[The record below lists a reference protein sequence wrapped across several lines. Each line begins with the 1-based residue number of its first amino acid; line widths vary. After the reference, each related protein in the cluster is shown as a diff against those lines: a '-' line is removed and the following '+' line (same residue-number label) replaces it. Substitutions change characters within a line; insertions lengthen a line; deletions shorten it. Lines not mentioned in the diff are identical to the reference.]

1 MSELVLQRPLKTP
14 DGAEA
19 ELPLS
24 QIPVRQAG
32 ILQRLSR
39 YAAPV
44 LFVLPALLLVLFWV
58 YRPLVQTVGLAFQR
72 WNMSPSVEPVFV
84 GLENFRYIF
93 SHPDFFQ
100 AILNT
105 GIYILAMLPFSV
117 ILPMI
122 LAIVTNDLSNR
133 AKNIYRALFFIP
145 MIMPPV
151 AASAVWRWLFHPV
164 NGLINTTLMD
174 WGVIDE
180 GIRFLSD
187 EKMVLL
193 SIVIIAGWKMIG
205 FSTLMFS
212 AGLTGI
218 DKSYYEA
225 ASVDGHKKWRQT
237 LSITIPLLSPTI
249 MLMIMMSVL
258 MTAQWTFAYIDVLT
272 QGGPAGASTN
282 VYYLLWTYGF
292 KNFNS
297 GLSSAAA
304 IVFFI
309 GFGILALLFTRLNR
323 KLSFYDN

>member
-1 MSELVLQRPLKTP
+1 
-14 DGAEA
+14 
-19 ELPLS
+19 
-24 QIPVRQAG
+24 
-32 ILQRLSR
+32 
-39 YAAPV
+39 
-44 LFVLPALLLVLFWV
+44 
-58 YRPLVQTVGLAFQR
+58 
-72 WNMSPSVEPVFV
+72 
-84 GLENFRYIF
+84 
-93 SHPDFFQ
+93 
-100 AILNT
+100 
-105 GIYILAMLPFSV
+105 
-117 ILPMI
+117 
-122 LAIVTNDLSNR
+122 
-133 AKNIYRALFFIP
+133 
-145 MIMPPV
+145 
-151 AASAVWRWLFHPV
+151 
-164 NGLINTTLMD
+164 
-174 WGVIDE
+174 
-180 GIRFLSD
+180 
-187 EKMVLL
+187 
-193 SIVIIAGWKMIG
+193 MIG

-309 GFGILALLFTRLNR
+309 GFGILALLFTALNR
-323 KLSFYDN
+323 KIAFYDN

>member
-1 MSELVLQRPLKTP
+1 MSEI
-14 DGAEA
+14 A
-19 ELPLS
+19 LPLE
-24 QIPVRQAG
+24 QISVR
-32 ILQRLSR
+32 RPSVVKT
-39 YAAPV
+39 V
-44 LFVLPALLLVLFWV
+44 LKRATPFLFLAPALLLVLFWV
-58 YRPLVQTVGLAFQR
+58 YRPLVETFTLSTKQWNMNPNVEPINVGLD
-72 WNMSPSVEPVFV
+72 
-84 GLENFRYIF
+84 NFRYIF
-93 SHPDFFQ
+93 THPDFLQ
-100 AILNT
+100 AVLNT
-105 GIYILAMLPFSV
+105 AIYILAMLPFSV
-117 ILPMI
+117 IIPMI
-122 LAIVTNDLSNR
+122 LAIVTNNLSNR
-133 AKNIYRALFFIP
+133 AKNIYRALFFLP

-151 AASAVWRWLFHPV
+151 AISAVWRWLMHPV
-164 NGLINTTLMD
+164 NGLINSILIKM
-174 WGVIDE
+174 GLIEE

-187 EKMVLL
+187 ENMVLF

-225 ASVDGHKKWRQT
+225 ASVDGHRRWKQT

-297 GLSSAAA
+297 GLSAAA
-304 IVFFI
+304 AVVFFI
-309 GFGILALLFTRLNR
+309 GFGLLALLFTRLTR
-323 KLSFYDN
+323 KIAFYDN

>member
-1 MSELVLQRPLKTP
+1 MSEMTLTALPDLSNVTIRQRPAVHRILKRLTP
-14 DGAEA
+14 F
-19 ELPLS
+19 
-24 QIPVRQAG
+24 
-32 ILQRLSR
+32 
-39 YAAPV
+39 
-44 LFVLPALLLVLFWV
+44 LFVAPALALVLFWV
-58 YRPLVQTVGLAFQR
+58 YKPLVQTFGLSTQM
-72 WNMSPSVEPVFV
+72 WNMNPNVEPINV
-84 GLENFRYIF
+84 GLENFRYVF
-93 SHPDFFQ
+93 THPDFLQ
-100 AILNT
+100 AIINT
-105 GIYILAMLPFSV
+105 ALYILLMLPFSV

-122 LAIVTNDLSNR
+122 LAIATNNLSNR
-133 AKNIYRALFFIP
+133 AKNIYRAIFFLP

-151 AASAVWRWLFHPV
+151 AVSAVWRWLMHPI
-164 NGLINTTLMD
+164 NGLINHVLINMGAIEE
-174 WGVIDE
+174 GV
-180 GIRFLSD
+180 RFLSD
-187 EKMVLL
+187 ENWTLL

-218 DKSYYEA
+218 DPSYYEA

-237 LSITIPLLSPTI
+237 LTITVPLLSPTI

-304 IVFFI
+304 VVFFI
-309 GFGILALLFTRLNR
+309 GFGILALIFTRVNR
-323 KLSFYDN
+323 KVAFYDN

>member
-1 MSELVLQRPLKTP
+1 MSEI
-14 DGAEA
+14 A
-19 ELPLS
+19 LPLE
-24 QIPVRQAG
+24 QISVR
-32 ILQRLSR
+32 RPSVVKT
-39 YAAPV
+39 V
-44 LFVLPALLLVLFWV
+44 LKRATPFLFLAPALLLVLFWV
-58 YRPLVQTVGLAFQR
+58 YRPLVETFALSTKQWNMNPNVEPINVGLD
-72 WNMSPSVEPVFV
+72 
-84 GLENFRYIF
+84 NFRYIF
-93 SHPDFFQ
+93 THPDFLQ
-100 AILNT
+100 AVLNT
-105 GIYILAMLPFSV
+105 AIYILAMLPFSV
-117 ILPMI
+117 IIPMI
-122 LAIVTNDLSNR
+122 LAIVTNNLSNR
-133 AKNIYRALFFIP
+133 AKNIYRALFFLP

-151 AASAVWRWLFHPV
+151 AISAVWRWLMHPV
-164 NGLINTTLMD
+164 NGLINSILIKM
-174 WGVIDE
+174 GLIEE

-187 EKMVLL
+187 ENMVLF

-225 ASVDGHKKWRQT
+225 ASVDGHRRWKQT

-297 GLSSAAA
+297 GLSAAA
-304 IVFFI
+304 AVVFFI
-309 GFGILALLFTRLNR
+309 GFGLLALLFTRLTR
-323 KLSFYDN
+323 KIAFYDN

>member
-1 MSELVLQRPLKTP
+1 MSEI
-14 DGAEA
+14 A
-19 ELPLS
+19 LPLE
-24 QIPVRQAG
+24 QISVR
-32 ILQRLSR
+32 RPSVVKT
-39 YAAPV
+39 V
-44 LFVLPALLLVLFWV
+44 LKRATPFLFLAPALLLVLFWV
-58 YRPLVQTVGLAFQR
+58 YRPLVETFALSTKQWNMNPNVEPINVGLD
-72 WNMSPSVEPVFV
+72 
-84 GLENFRYIF
+84 NFRYIF
-93 SHPDFFQ
+93 THPDFLQ
-100 AILNT
+100 AVLNT
-105 GIYILAMLPFSV
+105 AIYILAMLPFSV
-117 ILPMI
+117 IIPMI
-122 LAIVTNDLSNR
+122 LAIVTNNLSNR
-133 AKNIYRALFFIP
+133 AKNIYRALFFLP

-151 AASAVWRWLFHPV
+151 AISAVWRWLMHPV
-164 NGLINTTLMD
+164 NGLINSILIKM
-174 WGVIDE
+174 GLIEE

-187 EKMVLL
+187 ENMVLF

-225 ASVDGHKKWRQT
+225 ASVDGHRRWKQT

-297 GLSSAAA
+297 GLSAAA
-304 IVFFI
+304 AVVFFI
-309 GFGILALLFTRLNR
+309 GFGLLALLFTRLTR
-323 KLSFYDN
+323 KIAFYEN

>member
-1 MSELVLQRPLKTP
+1 MSEI
-14 DGAEA
+14 A
-19 ELPLS
+19 LPLE
-24 QIPVRQAG
+24 QISVR
-32 ILQRLSR
+32 RPSVVKM
-39 YAAPV
+39 V
-44 LFVLPALLLVLFWV
+44 LKRATPFLFLAPALLLVLFWV
-58 YRPLVQTVGLAFQR
+58 YRPLVETFTLSTKQWNMNPNVEPINVGLD
-72 WNMSPSVEPVFV
+72 
-84 GLENFRYIF
+84 NFRYIF
-93 SHPDFFQ
+93 THPDFLQ
-100 AILNT
+100 AVLNT
-105 GIYILAMLPFSV
+105 AIYILAMLPFSV
-117 ILPMI
+117 IIPMI
-122 LAIVTNDLSNR
+122 LAIVTNNLSNR
-133 AKNIYRALFFIP
+133 AKNIYRALFFLP

-151 AASAVWRWLFHPV
+151 AISAVWRWLMHPV
-164 NGLINTTLMD
+164 NGLINSILIKM
-174 WGVIDE
+174 GLIEE

-187 EKMVLL
+187 ENMVLF

-225 ASVDGHKKWRQT
+225 ASVDGHRRWKQT

-297 GLSSAAA
+297 GLSAAA
-304 IVFFI
+304 AVVFFI
-309 GFGILALLFTRLNR
+309 GFGLLALLFTRLTR
-323 KLSFYDN
+323 KIAFYDN

>member
-1 MSELVLQRPLKTP
+1 MSEI
-14 DGAEA
+14 A
-19 ELPLS
+19 LPLE
-24 QIPVRQAG
+24 QISVRRPSIAKT
-32 ILQRLSR
+32 IMKR
-39 YAAPV
+39 ATPF
-44 LFVLPALLLVLFWV
+44 LFLAPALLLVLFWV
-58 YRPLVQTVGLAFQR
+58 YRPLVETFGLSTKQ
-72 WNMSPSVEPVFV
+72 WNMNPNVEPINV

-93 SHPDFFQ
+93 THPDFLQ
-100 AILNT
+100 AVLNT
-105 GIYILAMLPFSV
+105 AIYILAMLPFSV
-117 ILPMI
+117 VIPMI
-122 LAIVTNDLSNR
+122 LAIVTNNLSNR
-133 AKNIYRALFFIP
+133 AKNIYRALFFLP

-151 AASAVWRWLFHPV
+151 AISAVWRWLMHPV
-164 NGLINTTLMD
+164 NGLINSILIKM
-174 WGVIDE
+174 GFIEE

-187 EKMVLL
+187 ENMVLF

-225 ASVDGHKKWRQT
+225 ASVDGHRRWKQT

-297 GLSSAAA
+297 GLSAAA
-304 IVFFI
+304 AVVFFI
-309 GFGILALLFTRLNR
+309 GFGLLALLFTRLTR
-323 KLSFYDN
+323 KIAFYDN

>member
-1 MSELVLQRPLKTP
+1 MSEI
-14 DGAEA
+14 A
-19 ELPLS
+19 LPLE
-24 QIPVRQAG
+24 QISVR
-32 ILQRLSR
+32 RPSVVKT
-39 YAAPV
+39 V
-44 LFVLPALLLVLFWV
+44 LKRATPFLFLAPALLLVLFWV
-58 YRPLVQTVGLAFQR
+58 YRPLVETFTLSTKQWNMNPNVEPINVGLD
-72 WNMSPSVEPVFV
+72 
-84 GLENFRYIF
+84 NFRYIF
-93 SHPDFFQ
+93 THPDFLQ
-100 AILNT
+100 AVLNT
-105 GIYILAMLPFSV
+105 AIYILAMLPFSV
-117 ILPMI
+117 IIPMI
-122 LAIVTNDLSNR
+122 LAIVTNNLSNR
-133 AKNIYRALFFIP
+133 AKNIYRALFFLP

-151 AASAVWRWLFHPV
+151 AISAVWRWLMHPV
-164 NGLINTTLMD
+164 NGLINSILIKM
-174 WGVIDE
+174 GLIEE

-187 EKMVLL
+187 ENMVLF

-225 ASVDGHKKWRQT
+225 ASVDGHRRWKQT

-297 GLSSAAA
+297 GLSAAA
-304 IVFFI
+304 AVVFFI
-309 GFGILALLFTRLNR
+309 GFGLLALLFTRLTR
-323 KLSFYDN
+323 KIALYDN

>member
-1 MSELVLQRPLKTP
+1 MSEI
-14 DGAEA
+14 A
-19 ELPLS
+19 LPLE
-24 QIPVRQAG
+24 QISVRRPSVVKT
-32 ILQRLSR
+32 ILKR
-39 YAAPV
+39 ATPF
-44 LFVLPALLLVLFWV
+44 LFLAPALLLVLFWV
-58 YRPLVQTVGLAFQR
+58 YRPLVETFALSTKQWNMNPNVEPINVGLD
-72 WNMSPSVEPVFV
+72 
-84 GLENFRYIF
+84 NFRYIF
-93 SHPDFFQ
+93 THPDFLQ
-100 AILNT
+100 AVLNT
-105 GIYILAMLPFSV
+105 AIYILAMLPFSV
-117 ILPMI
+117 IIPMI
-122 LAIVTNDLSNR
+122 LAIVTNNLSNR
-133 AKNIYRALFFIP
+133 AKNIYRALFFLP

-151 AASAVWRWLFHPV
+151 AISAVWRWLMHPV
-164 NGLINTTLMD
+164 NGLINSILIKM
-174 WGVIDE
+174 GLIEE

-187 EKMVLL
+187 ENMVLF

-225 ASVDGHKKWRQT
+225 ASVDGHRRWKQT

-297 GLSSAAA
+297 GLSAAA
-304 IVFFI
+304 AVVFFI
-309 GFGILALLFTRLNR
+309 GFGLLALLFTRLTR
-323 KLSFYDN
+323 KIAFYDN

>member
-1 MSELVLQRPLKTP
+1 MSEI
-14 DGAEA
+14 A
-19 ELPLS
+19 LPLE
-24 QIPVRQAG
+24 QISVRRPSIAKT
-32 ILQRLSR
+32 IMKR
-39 YAAPV
+39 ATPF
-44 LFVLPALLLVLFWV
+44 LFLAPALLLVLFWV
-58 YRPLVQTVGLAFQR
+58 YRPLVETFGLSTKQ
-72 WNMSPSVEPVFV
+72 WNMNPNVEPINV

-93 SHPDFFQ
+93 THPDFLQ
-100 AILNT
+100 AVLNT
-105 GIYILAMLPFSV
+105 AIYILAMLPFSV
-117 ILPMI
+117 VIPMI
-122 LAIVTNDLSNR
+122 LAIVTNNLSNR
-133 AKNIYRALFFIP
+133 VKNIYRALFFLP

-151 AASAVWRWLFHPV
+151 AISAVWRWLMHPV
-164 NGLINTTLMD
+164 NGLINSILIKM
-174 WGVIDE
+174 GFIEE

-187 EKMVLL
+187 ENMVLF

-225 ASVDGHKKWRQT
+225 ASVDGHRRWKQT

-297 GLSSAAA
+297 GLSAAA
-304 IVFFI
+304 AVVFFI
-309 GFGILALLFTRLNR
+309 GFGLLALLFTRLTR
-323 KLSFYDN
+323 KIAFYDN

>member
-1 MSELVLQRPLKTP
+1 MSEI
-14 DGAEA
+14 A
-19 ELPLS
+19 LPLE
-24 QIPVRQAG
+24 QISVRRPSIAKT
-32 ILQRLSR
+32 IMKR
-39 YAAPV
+39 ATPF
-44 LFVLPALLLVLFWV
+44 LFLAPALLLVLFWV
-58 YRPLVQTVGLAFQR
+58 YRPLVETFGLSTKQ
-72 WNMSPSVEPVFV
+72 WNMNPNVEPINV

-93 SHPDFFQ
+93 THPDFLQ
-100 AILNT
+100 AVLNT
-105 GIYILAMLPFSV
+105 AIYILAMLPFSV
-117 ILPMI
+117 VIPMI
-122 LAIVTNDLSNR
+122 LAIVTNNLSNR
-133 AKNIYRALFFIP
+133 AKNIYRALFFLP

-151 AASAVWRWLFHPV
+151 AISAVWRWLMHPV
-164 NGLINTTLMD
+164 NGLINSILIKM
-174 WGVIDE
+174 GFIEE

-187 EKMVLL
+187 ENMVLF

-225 ASVDGHKKWRQT
+225 ASVDGHRRWKQT

-272 QGGPAGASTN
+272 QGEPAGASTN

-297 GLSSAAA
+297 GLSAAA
-304 IVFFI
+304 AVVFFI
-309 GFGILALLFTRLNR
+309 GFGLLALLFTRLTR
-323 KLSFYDN
+323 KIAFYDN

>member
-1 MSELVLQRPLKTP
+1 MSEI
-14 DGAEA
+14 A
-19 ELPLS
+19 LPLE
-24 QIPVRQAG
+24 QISVRRPSIAKT
-32 ILQRLSR
+32 IMNR
-39 YAAPV
+39 ATPF
-44 LFVLPALLLVLFWV
+44 LFLAPALLLVLFWV
-58 YRPLVQTVGLAFQR
+58 YRPLVETFGLSTKQ
-72 WNMSPSVEPVFV
+72 WNMNPNVEPINV

-93 SHPDFFQ
+93 THPDFLQ
-100 AILNT
+100 AVLNT
-105 GIYILAMLPFSV
+105 AIYILAMLPFSV
-117 ILPMI
+117 VIPMI
-122 LAIVTNDLSNR
+122 LAIVTNNLSNR
-133 AKNIYRALFFIP
+133 VKNIYRALFFLP

-151 AASAVWRWLFHPV
+151 AISAVWRWLMHPV
-164 NGLINTTLMD
+164 NGLINSILIKM
-174 WGVIDE
+174 GFIEE

-187 EKMVLL
+187 ENMVLF

-225 ASVDGHKKWRQT
+225 ASVDGHRRWKQT

-297 GLSSAAA
+297 GLSAAA
-304 IVFFI
+304 AVVFFI
-309 GFGILALLFTRLNR
+309 GFGLLALLFTRLTR
-323 KLSFYDN
+323 KIAFYDN

>member
-1 MSELVLQRPLKTP
+1 MSEIVLKQPVRVR
-14 DGAEA
+14 AET
-19 ELPLS
+19 ESEIPID
-24 QIPVRQAG
+24 QIPVRKTNVF
-32 ILQRLSR
+32 QRLSG
-39 YAAPV
+39 YAAPI
-44 LFVLPALLLVLFWV
+44 LFVLPALVLVLFWV
-58 YRPLVQTVGLAFQR
+58 YRPLVQTVGLAFQE
-72 WNMSPSVEPVFV
+72 WNMSPNIEPIYVE
-84 GLENFRYIF
+84 LENFKYIF
-93 SHPDFFQ
+93 SHPDFFD
-100 AILNT
+100 AVVNT
-105 GIYILAMLPFSV
+105 GIYIAAMLPFSV
-117 ILPMI
+117 VIPMI
-122 LAIVTNDLSNR
+122 LAIVTNNLSDR
-133 AKNIYRALFFIP
+133 AKNIYRALFFVP

-164 NGLINTTLMD
+164 NGLINNTLMD
-174 WGVIDE
+174 LGVIDE

-187 EKMVLL
+187 EKMALV

-225 ASVDGHKKWRQT
+225 ASVDGHKRWRQT

-272 QGGPAGASTN
+272 QGGPANASTN

-297 GLSSAAA
+297 GLASAAA
-304 IVFFI
+304 IVFFV
-309 GFGILALLFTRLNR
+309 GFGILALIFTKLNK
-323 KLSFYDN
+323 KLTFYDN